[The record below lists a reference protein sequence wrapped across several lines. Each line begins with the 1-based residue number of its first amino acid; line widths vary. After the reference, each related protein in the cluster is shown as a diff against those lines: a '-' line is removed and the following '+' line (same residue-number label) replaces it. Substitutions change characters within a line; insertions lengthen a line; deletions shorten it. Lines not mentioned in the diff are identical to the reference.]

1 MVYYYY
7 YTTKKEVTSMKR
19 KFRAIHLVDFE
30 EVMRKAE
37 MLSGLAHVCLLCFIN
52 SFENDI
58 FKGAF
63 ECLADEAS
71 KLSEHCNELMQEAEE

>member
-1 MVYYYY
+1 
-7 YTTKKEVTSMKR
+7 MKR

-30 EVMRKAE
+30 DVMKEAE
-37 MLSGLAHVCLLCFIN
+37 MLSGLAQVCLLCFIN
-52 SFENDI
+52 SFEDDI

-63 ECLADEAS
+63 ECLADEAA

>member
-1 MVYYYY
+1 
-7 YTTKKEVTSMKR
+7 MKR

-30 EVMRKAE
+30 EVMKEAE
-37 MLSGLAHVCLLCFIN
+37 MLSGLAQVCLLCFIN
-52 SFENDI
+52 SFENDV

-63 ECLADEAS
+63 ECLADEAT